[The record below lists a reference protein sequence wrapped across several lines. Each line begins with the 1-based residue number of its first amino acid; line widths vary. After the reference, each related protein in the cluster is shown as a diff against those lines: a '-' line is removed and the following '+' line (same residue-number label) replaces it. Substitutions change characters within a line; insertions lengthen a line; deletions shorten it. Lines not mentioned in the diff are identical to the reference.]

1 MGEHTS
7 MLLNALLVAVESEDF
22 VAHLDQRRSECGS
35 ESSEP
40 DDDDL
45 AAVFD
50 PGAKAV
56 QHRVKNLVSQ

>member
-1 MGEHTS
+1 
-7 MLLNALLVAVESEDF
+7 MLLDALLVGVESEDL
-22 VAHLDQRRSECGS
+22 VAHLDQCGGECGS
-35 ESSEP
+35 EPSEP

-50 PGAKAV
+50 LGPKAA